1 MTPPREAKLLF
12 SVSNVLVYSLE
23 VPTAGSK
30 AAGGKRTSSPR
41 VAVENGIP
49 QTLNLFMV
57 STEERWGPHGAV
69 EEDFYLSL
77 SVADIFLD
85 LPAST
90 QIYHKP
96 PTSYII
102 PRWDKQRRVEFGVE
116 NREDSGQEF
125 LELEFP
131 KIGNGITQE
140 DMDTFETILAQCTAF
155 LERAQPPSDGDT
167 KKYDPSAYK
176 PGEAYV
182 KGTGNRAG
190 QIVLVDEENGS
201 VMGELAEGA
210 QIVEHPGIE
219 HGSKSMESPQSRF
232 SEQFPK
238 LTVYR
243 SC

>member
-1 MTPPREAKLLF
+1 MTGSHEPTLLYSVNNILAYDLHVNHGSSSGQTREA
-12 SVSNVLVYSLE
+12 
-23 VPTAGSK
+23 
-30 AAGGKRTSSPR
+30 RD
-41 VAVENGIP
+41 NGTP
-49 QTLNLFMV
+49 QTLSLMMV
-57 STEERWGPHGAV
+57 PTPSGFDSEDPQ
-69 EEDFYLSL
+69 EDFYLHLMLKS
-77 SVADIFLD
+77 FD
-85 LPAST
+85 LPLPATT

-96 PTSYII
+96 PSSYLI
-102 PRWDKQRRVEFGVE
+102 PRWDLG
-116 NREDSGQEF
+116 DGSGF

-131 KIGNGITQE
+131 KIGKGITQE
-140 DMDTFETILAQCTAF
+140 DLDTFETILAQCTAF
-155 LERAQPPSDGDT
+155 LERAQPPTDSAT